1 MRDVLGD
8 LTQLNQLPSEERL
21 LALERI
27 IPMPVVQEIL
37 EQTGHADRHCKR
49 LPHSFMVF
57 FAIGLSVFAKDCYR
71 QVFKWLQRFRPGG
84 TPGRNTLAEARKGL
98 GTAVLRI
105 LSHKIVRLLGTPDTP
120 GAFYEGMRLM
130 SLDGF
135 VLDLYDSPDNVR
147 IFGKPQS
154 GRAEGAFPQARVLA
168 LCETGSHVLYRSQ
181 VKPLARGEISMV
193 PGLVRY
199 LESDMLLLWDRGL
212 LSYKNLQLVLAKG
225 ANLLARIKSTF
236 IFEPIKVLADGSF
249 LSKMYPSSR
258 HRDKDQDGILVR
270 IITYVLE
277 GHSQEGKEGEVHR
290 LLTTL
295 LDDQAHPAEA
305 LIVLYHE
312 RWEEEVTLDELET
325 HLLERPVLR
334 SQTPAGVIQEIQGL
348 MLSHFVIRSLM
359 QEVANEQGL
368 DPERVSFTATLKIL
382 RCRLPEVPKDVH
394 DVVGRQRWFQ
404 ELLAEIGEEILPPR
418 RDRINFRVI
427 KRKMSKWP
435 KKRPKH
441 KNPPKPAKPFKECI
455 VII

>member
-1 MRDVLGD
+1 
-8 LTQLNQLPSEERL
+8 
-21 LALERI
+21 
-27 IPMPVVQEIL
+27 
-37 EQTGHADRHCKR
+37 
-49 LPHSFMVF
+49 
-57 FAIGLSVFAKDCYR
+57 
-71 QVFKWLQRFRPGG
+71 
-84 TPGRNTLAEARKGL
+84 
-98 GTAVLRI
+98 
-105 LSHKIVRLLGTPDTP
+105 
-120 GAFYEGMRLM
+120 M
-130 SLDGF
+130 SLDAF

-181 VKPLARGEISMV
+181 IKPLARGEISMV
-193 PGLVRY
+193 PSLVRY

-212 LSYKNLQLVLAKG
+212 LSYKNLQLVKATG

-236 IFEPIKVLADGSF
+236 IFEPIKDLADGSC

-295 LDDQAHPAEA
+295 LDDKAHPAEA

-359 QEVANEQGL
+359 QEAANEQGL
-368 DPERVSFTATLKIL
+368 DPERMSFTATLKIL

-394 DVVGRQRWFQ
+394 DVVGRQRWFKD
-404 ELLAEIGEEILPPR
+404 LLAEIGEEILPPR

-435 KKRPKH
+435 KKREKH
-441 KNPPKPAKPFKECI
+441 RNPPKPAKPFKESI